1 MSPEMLR
8 TELDRAE
15 EAELQSE
22 EQLRQLVGQIDKVCA
37 PNSSVNASDCAK
49 TVTAALALNERL
61 RDRTDKLR
69 SAFKRSEGAGNDAA
83 IRAEV
88 ASSDAAI
95 RATLARVRTGASR

>member
-1 MSPEMLR
+1 MSPELLR

-37 PNSSVNASDCAK
+37 PNSTVNASDCAK

-61 RDRTDKLR
+61 RDRTGKLR
-69 SAFKRSEGAGNDAA
+69 SAVERAKPSVTIQESLALLKAA
-83 IRAEV
+83 R
-88 ASSDAAI
+88 
-95 RATLARVRTGASR
+95 